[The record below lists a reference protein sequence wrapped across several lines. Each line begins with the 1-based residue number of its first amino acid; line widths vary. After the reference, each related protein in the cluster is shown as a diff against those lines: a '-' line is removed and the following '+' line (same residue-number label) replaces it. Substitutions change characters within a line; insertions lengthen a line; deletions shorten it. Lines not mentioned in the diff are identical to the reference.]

1 MLYLALCAVLFGVLA
16 IYRPSRI
23 EWLTLCV
30 VTVINFVLTC
40 VLSNEDPMLYKLV
53 PTVTFVGAVVLC
65 IPRTTLGFYHS
76 IILLVTLVAYAALA
90 YDVAHGMHILIYNN
104 YEGFIYGLVGC
115 QLIAVLPTLWSAY
128 CDYNSNIRTW
138 LVNLQRYKRS

>member
-1 MLYLALCAVLFGVLA
+1 MLA

-53 PTVTFVGAVVLC
+53 PTVTFVGAVGLC

-104 YEGFIYGLVGC
+104 YEATIYGLVGC
-115 QLIAVLPTLWSAY
+115 QLIAIFPTIWLAY
-128 CDYNSNIRTW
+128 SDYHSDIRAW
-138 LVNLQRYKRS
+138 LVNLQRVTRT

>member
-1 MLYLALCAVLFGVLA
+1 MA

-104 YEGFIYGLVGC
+104 YEATIYGLVGC
-115 QLIAVLPTLWSAY
+115 QLIAIFPTIRLAY
-128 CDYNSNIRTW
+128 RDYHSDIRAW
-138 LVNLQRYKRS
+138 LVNLQRVTRA

>member
-1 MLYLALCAVLFGVLA
+1 M
-16 IYRPSRI
+16 
-23 EWLTLCV
+23 
-30 VTVINFVLTC
+30 LTC

-104 YEGFIYGLVGC
+104 YEATIYGLVGC
-115 QLIAVLPTLWSAY
+115 QLIAIFPTIRLAY
-128 CDYNSNIRTW
+128 RDYHSDIRAW
-138 LVNLQRYKRS
+138 LVNLQRVTRA